1 VQTLSATW
9 NPEFPLNRELRVQLD
24 RKNLHIPKKL
34 CRWSD
39 RSLDSL
45 QILEHLQRIKR
56 NGEEN
61 CTHVYPTINIS
72 LGNQRSWLISTNHK
86 SLRELEGYKAIR
98 TSTSTKRIEMKE
110 FVVGNEPN
118 YLNLNTILKV
128 VRSLKNF
135 IINGLRTSS
144 IVRAARFAR
153 LDSRGQHLS
162 TLVGIISRNPR
173 PSALTGFDR
182 LIVLGSLHSPSF
194 THDGDMTLQQLM
206 DFQTFRPI
214 TQFAAL
220 LWSSNVSCW
229 RHRHCI
235 SSDTSQITSSESLL
249 LRSGLELPKYTAL
262 QSVNI
267 CFDVISFRS

>member
-1 VQTLSATW
+1 
-9 NPEFPLNRELRVQLD
+9 
-24 RKNLHIPKKL
+24 
-34 CRWSD
+34 
-39 RSLDSL
+39 
-45 QILEHLQRIKR
+45 
-56 NGEEN
+56 
-61 CTHVYPTINIS
+61 
-72 LGNQRSWLISTNHK
+72 
-86 SLRELEGYKAIR
+86 
-98 TSTSTKRIEMKE
+98 MKE

-194 THDGDMTLQQLM
+194 THDGDMT
-206 DFQTFRPI
+206 
-214 TQFAAL
+214 FAPTAIDGFPNL
-220 LWSSNVSCW
+220 SANTTVCCTLVIKQRRWW

-235 SSDTSQITSSESLL
+235 SSDTPQITSSIAAI
-249 LRSGLELPKYTAL
+249 RT
-262 QSVNI
+262 
-267 CFDVISFRS
+267 